1 MTAAAPQPFN
11 PLSLLLA
18 VNTYA
23 PFNLLRIDE
32 DWPLTRQR
40 SLLDSLL
47 DRLSDI
53 PGTAEELVE
62 ASSDL
67 LAEPAEVIHLA

>member
-1 MTAAAPQPFN
+1 VTAASPQPFN
-11 PLSLLLA
+11 PLSLLLG

-32 DWPLTRQR
+32 DWPLTRQK
-40 SLLDSLL
+40 SLL
-47 DRLSDI
+47 DRLFDI

-67 LAEPAEVIHLA
+67 LAEPAEVIHLP